1 LHRTCPLSGVK
12 RTLRLHWSNSLDR
25 RIVQALEKG
34 RPMALDT
41 NTFLIVL
48 AAAVVVIG
56 FVVWVMFK
64 KAA

>member
-1 LHRTCPLSGVK
+1 
-12 RTLRLHWSNSLDR
+12 LRWSNSPNG
-25 RIVQALEKG
+25 RIVQALENG

-48 AAAVVVIG
+48 AAAVVVMG

-64 KAA
+64 KAS